1 MEKNNLY
8 VVATPIG
15 NLEDV
20 TLRALR
26 IFKEANL
33 IITENQPTTR
43 KLFSLLN
50 LNISGKRLVTFADF
64 NSKQSLP
71 KIIELLKNS
80 ENSVLISEAGTPL
93 ISDPGYEIISFIR
106 QNNLVID
113 VFCVPGP
120 SSIISHLSI
129 SGLPTDNFM
138 FVGFLP
144 KKLGKATK
152 VLNILESINR
162 SLKTTFVI
170 LESKH
175 RLEKTLKLIFEL
187 YPNSLISLG
196 LELTKKFERVYYGD
210 IEQVLKKV
218 STEKINGEAILHLQ
232 MLPNEDSKDKP

>member
-1 MEKNNLY
+1 MEENKLY

-20 TLRALR
+20 SSRAMRVLQ
-26 IFKEANL
+26 EADL

-64 NSKQSLP
+64 NSKQDLP
-71 KIIELLKNS
+71 KVIELLKNTK
-80 ENSVLISEAGTPL
+80 NSALVSEAGTPL

-106 QNNLVID
+106 ANKLEIEIL
-113 VFCVPGP
+113 CVPGA

-129 SGLPTDNFM
+129 SGLPTNNFM

-144 KKLGKATK
+144 KKIGKCTK
-152 VLNILESINR
+152 TLNSFNDINNIT
-162 SLKTTFVI
+162 KTTFVI

-175 RLEKTLKLIFEL
+175 RLEKTLKLIFEV
-187 YPNSLISLG
+187 YPTCLVSLG
-196 LELTKKFERVYYGD
+196 LELTKKFERVYYGN
-210 IEQVLKKV
+210 IEEVLKTISASKV
-218 STEKINGEAILHLQ
+218 SGEAILHLQ
-232 MLPNEDSKDKP
+232 LLPNETSKN